1 MSSNTASRRYAKALF
16 ELCREQK
23 AVEFVRKDLEG
34 LIEFLHTS
42 KEWSTFVLTPVGS
55 LEIRAGVLD
64 HLLKNQVHALTHRF
78 MLFIDQKRRMNL
90 LSSIYQEWL
99 ALYDAAQGNVRATVV
114 TSSPLDE
121 QHLADLTSRL
131 TTRFGKNVILTA
143 RIDPLIIGGL
153 KIFVADQVLD
163 YSIETQLQ
171 RLKKRMIYA

>member
-16 ELCREQK
+16 ELSTEQK
-23 AVEFVRKDLEG
+23 VVELVRKDLEG
-34 LIEFLHTS
+34 LVDMLNQS
-42 KEWSTFVLTPVGS
+42 KEWSTFVLNPVGS
-55 LEIRAGVLD
+55 LEIRSSVLER
-64 HLLKNQVHALTHRF
+64 LLKDRIHALTFRF
-78 MLFIDQKRRMNL
+78 LVFIDQKRRMNL
-90 LSSIYQEWL
+90 LASMYHEWL
-99 ALYDAAQGNVRATVV
+99 GLYDVAQGNVRATVV

-121 QHLADLTSRL
+121 QHLADLTNRL
-131 TTRFGKNVILTA
+131 TKRFGKNVILTA